1 MRKRYGV
8 VAAILA
14 GVLAVTGVAHA
25 AEETTASNVVID
37 GVGTLVAHGR
47 GHVELTGRGWAKFVM
62 HGDITVTI
70 GDDTKVIIRALDQ
83 DPEVVTDA
91 TTISLDDF
99 TGVIVVRGAR
109 FHVSAKGRFRR
120 IKAAGTGVAFLQ
132 GRGWYRATGGYY
144 GTWTKPGLRVTYS
157 L

>member
-1 MRKRYGV
+1 MRKRYGI

-14 GVLAVTGVAHA
+14 GVLALTSVAYA
-25 AEETTASNVVID
+25 ADETDASNVVID
-37 GVGTLVAHGR
+37 GVGKLVAHGR
-47 GHVELTGRGWAKFVM
+47 GHVELAGHGWAKFVM
-62 HGDITVTI
+62 HGDVTVTI
-70 GDDTKVIIRALDQ
+70 GDDTKVIIRELDQ
-83 DPEVVTDA
+83 DPVVVTDA

-99 TGVIVVRGAR
+99 TGVIVVRGTR

-120 IKAAGTGVAFLQ
+120 IKAAGAGIAFLQ